1 MINEY
6 RVGKCLGRGSM
17 GEVYEG
23 RHETRRVALK
33 VLREGADDQLNA
45 GRRLLEEA
53 RSVNAIRHPGIVE
66 VLDIGLFTDRR
77 PFLVMELLEG
87 ASLSARIKSSPVQ
100 WQEAVKWLDGILDA
114 LDAAHRAG
122 VVHRDLKPSNVF
134 LVGKPGDER
143 VKILDFGVARRAGRK
158 ENFTAPQMAVGS
170 VGFMAPEQLQGHAV
184 PASDLYAVGC
194 LAFQLFAG
202 RPVFPLKNI
211 PDAARLH
218 MTEPAPL
225 LRWVKP
231 GLAEDL
237 ETWVDKLLRKNP
249 TERHRSAH
257 AAMLDLRS
265 LDLDPELTHSR
276 QRTELV
282 PAFTPPNSRPQV
294 STAGSHAREA
304 ATMRTESVPREQP
317 LEEGEDITDRAKT
330 LFDS

>member
-1 MINEY
+1 MKPSVPPSIAEGTMINEY

-143 VKILDFGVARRAGRK
+143 VKILDFGLPAAQAAKRTSRRRRWRSAAWASWRQSNCRATPCRRAISM
-158 ENFTAPQMAVGS
+158 PWAVS
-170 VGFMAPEQLQGHAV
+170 PFSSSRVGPCFR
-184 PASDLYAVGC
+184 S
-194 LAFQLFAG
+194 
-202 RPVFPLKNI
+202 R
-211 PDAARLH
+211 
-218 MTEPAPL
+218 TS
-225 LRWVKP
+225 
-231 GLAEDL
+231 
-237 ETWVDKLLRKNP
+237 P
-249 TERHRSAH
+249 TR
-257 AAMLDLRS
+257 
-265 LDLDPELTHSR
+265 
-276 QRTELV
+276 
-282 PAFTPPNSRPQV
+282 
-294 STAGSHAREA
+294 
-304 ATMRTESVPREQP
+304 
-317 LEEGEDITDRAKT
+317 RACT
-330 LFDS
+330 

>member
-1 MINEY
+1 MIKEY

-23 RHETRRVALK
+23 RKDSKRVALK
-33 VLREGADDQLNA
+33 ILREGAEDQLNA

-53 RSVNAIRHPGIVE
+53 RSVNAIHHPGIVE
-66 VLDIGLFTDRR
+66 VLDIGLFTERR

-87 ASLSARIKSSPVQ
+87 ASLSARIKAKPIA
-100 WQEAVKWLDGILDA
+100 WQAAVGWLDGVLDA

-122 VVHRDLKPSNVF
+122 IVHRDLKPSNVF
-134 LVGKPGDER
+134 LVGLEER
-143 VKILDFGVARRAGRK
+143 VKLLDFGVARRAGRK

-170 VGFMAPEQLQGHAV
+170 VGFMAPEQLQGNAS

-194 LAFQLFAG
+194 LAFQLFTG

-211 PDAARLH
+211 PDAARKHLS
-218 MTEPAPL
+218 EPAPL
-225 LRWVKP
+225 LRSLKP
-231 GLAEDL
+231 DLAADL
-237 ETWVDKLLRKNP
+237 ELWVDKLLRKNP
-249 TERHRSAH
+249 TDRHRSAQ

-265 LDLDPELTHSR
+265 LDLEPELTHSR

-282 PAFTPPNSRPQV
+282 PAFTPPS
-294 STAGSHAREA
+294 ARARVATKEA
-304 ATMRTESVPREQP
+304 ATIPTESVRREQP
-317 LEEGEDITDRAKT
+317 LEEGDHSTDRAKT